1 MTFHLRN
8 CFILSFICTIKDGKT
23 KIIDFNR
30 NTTQKSSNKH
40 FCLTILVQKSNF
52 SAFGESKIP
61 EAALYFPRVCS
72 NLSHNICKLNAEHS
86 IPWHKLRSLMCYWLQ
101 TNQTVFLYYNRIIS
115 LCSLNNGFNT
125 ANPSI
130 RLSLWPYFSLGL
142 FKKIKVRF
150 FEDMKRY
157 KIF

>member
-1 MTFHLRN
+1 MPSPRPPVLHTFEKCPCPCPVGLGWAEGGPQLRAAHSP
-8 CFILSFICTIKDGKT
+8 LGKT

-40 FCLTILVQKSNF
+40 FCLTIFVQKSNF

-101 TNQTVFLYYNRIIS
+101 PNQTVFLYYNRHYIP
-115 LCSLNNGFNT
+115 FNFT
-125 ANPSI
+125 LQS
-130 RLSLWPYFSLGL
+130 
-142 FKKIKVRF
+142 K
-150 FEDMKRY
+150 
-157 KIF
+157 